1 MQQGNHKM
9 KSLQSRANGKIGVGY
24 LIVILIVLGIIVSQ
38 HSQNNNAPSFR
49 SVSSSPPIQSAADM
63 KQHIIDQVEIE
74 KLGWYKSGSDNIMMV
89 NVTFKNKGTRDVKD
103 IELTCEHYASSGTK
117 IDSNIRVIYE
127 IVKAGRSKRV
137 RNFNMGFI
145 HSQAVSTS
153 CRITDLTVL

>member
-1 MQQGNHKM
+1 MQLGKHKM
-9 KSLQSRANGKIGVGY
+9 KSLQPGENGKIGIGY

-38 HSQNNNAPSFR
+38 HSQNNNAPSL
-49 SVSSSPPIQSAADM
+49 VTSSPPVQSAADI
-63 KQHIIDQVEIE
+63 KQQIIDQLEIE
-74 KLGWYKSGSDNIMMV
+74 KLGWYKSRFDNVMMV

-117 IDSNIRVIYE
+117 IDSNSRVIYE
-127 IVKAGRSKRV
+127 IVKAGKSKRV